1 MTEQHNDRVEP
12 SAGRRQAHP
21 GGSPLHLDLDVL
33 QPDASPADQPGT
45 VGCLADALAVGRW

>member
-1 MTEQHNDRVEP
+1 MTEQHNDRVKP